1 MKEKIITKKILKW
14 YDLNKRSLPWR
25 KKVSLTKKQYYTLI
39 SEFMLQQTQV
49 ATVIPFFNRFIKN
62 LPSINSLAKVNEK
75 KLIKLWEGLGYYS
88 RARNLKK
95 TAQIIIKNFDGKLPN
110 NFEDLLTLPGIGNY
124 TANAILAIAFNK
136 PYIPLDGNIERVLKR
151 YLYLKKEKE
160 IQKDNLL
167 KKKLYLELLQRSS
180 DYAQALMELGA
191 LYVNQVIQYVI
202 SVQLEKNVNLSKI
215 KILDLTKK
223 LKKNKDKYFIL
234 KVYKKNQKYLL
245 IKNTKFNFLKNLSIF
260 PMEELSN
267 PKNFD
272 ENLNFK
278 MSNMNMN
285 IKIQYSKDNQK
296 FSSSY
301 WIDRKKLNSYML
313 PSFTKKVVQYLEK
326 INEKNCIIGAG
337 ISGLFIANLFKK
349 IQIIKLQFYEKK
361 PEFNR
366 FGRRLW
372 NSIIS

>member
-25 KKVSLTKKQYYTLI
+25 KKVSLQKKQYYTLI

-49 ATVIPFFNRFIKN
+49 TTVIPFFNRFIKKLPN
-62 LPSINSLAKVNEK
+62 LKTLSNISEI

-95 TAQIIIKNFDGKLPN
+95 TARIIIKNFDGKLPD
-110 NFEDLLTLPGIGNY
+110 NFQDLITLPGIGNY
-124 TANAILAIAFNK
+124 TASAILAIAFDK

-151 YLYLKKEKE
+151 YLYLKKVKE
-160 IQKDNLL
+160 IQKDYLL
-167 KKKLYLELLQRSS
+167 KKKIIFGTTSRSS

-191 LYVNQVIQYVI
+191 LICKPNNPTCD
-202 SVQLEKNVNLSKI
+202 KCPI
-215 KILDLTKK
+215 KKKCKSYKKKDFSLARK

-234 KVYKKNQKYLL
+234 KVYKKNQRYLL

-267 PKNFD
+267 PKNFN

-285 IKIQYSKDNQK
+285 IKIEYSNDNKK
-296 FSSSY
+296 FPYSY
-301 WIDRKKLNSYML
+301 WVDGTKMNSYIL
-313 PSFTKKVVQYLEK
+313 PSFTKKIVQYLEK
-326 INEKNCIIGAG
+326 N
-337 ISGLFIANLFKK
+337 
-349 IQIIKLQFYEKK
+349 
-361 PEFNR
+361 
-366 FGRRLW
+366 
-372 NSIIS
+372 

>member
-14 YDLNKRSLPWR
+14 YDLNKRLLPWR
-25 KKVSLTKKQYYTLI
+25 KKVSLEKKQYYTLI

-49 ATVIPFFNRFIKN
+49 TTVIPFFNRFIKN
-62 LPSINSLAKVNEK
+62 LPSINSLAKANEK
-75 KLIKLWEGLGYYS
+75 KLIKLWQGLGYYS

-95 TAQIIIKNFDGKLPN
+95 TAQAIIENFEGKLPN
-110 NFEDLLTLPGIGNY
+110 NLKDLLTLPGVGNY

-151 YLYLKKEKE
+151 YLYLKKKKE

-167 KKKLYLELLQRSS
+167 QKKIIFGTSSRSS

-191 LYVNQVIQYVI
+191 LICKPSNPRCD
-202 SVQLEKNVNLSKI
+202 ECPI
-215 KILDLTKK
+215 KINCKSFINKDFSLTKRI
-223 LKKNKDKYFIL
+223 KKNKEKYFIL

-260 PMEELSN
+260 PMKELSN

-272 ENLNFK
+272 ENLNIK

-296 FSSSY
+296 FSSYY
-301 WIDRKKLNSYML
+301 WLDKKKLDSYML
-313 PSFTKKVVQYLEK
+313 PTFTKKVVQYLEK
-326 INEKNCIIGAG
+326 D
-337 ISGLFIANLFKK
+337 
-349 IQIIKLQFYEKK
+349 
-361 PEFNR
+361 
-366 FGRRLW
+366 
-372 NSIIS
+372 